1 MIILKLIVGFLTSV
15 IAIVAAL
22 DKKRNIKRLVIFCVL
37 FLFVVT
43 GIMEFITLQEKKKKD
58 REFEALAKT
67 IQNIDEKLDPFI
79 KIAEKRYPD
88 LTKEKALKK
97 LQTDIENID
106 ARAKILEKKAAN
118 YSTYAEVA
126 TWNFNG
132 SKIVGSGVEVSSPVA
147 GWMKNYIQGKDGG
160 LKWKCDSS
168 AIAHF
173 RSIIK
178 AQPNYPFPYYF
189 LAICLKEK
197 GDQTWQKYAK
207 DGIQILE
214 KTTTI
219 PGHDPGHDDA
229 LKRMKDLFKN

>member
-1 MIILKLIVGFLTSV
+1 MIYLKLIAGFLTSV
-15 IAIVAAL
+15 IAIGEAF
-22 DKKRNIKRLVIFCVL
+22 DKKRKVKILVIFCVS

-43 GIMEFITLQEKKKKD
+43 GILEFITLQEKKSQDGKLQ
-58 REFEALAKT
+58 ALVT
-67 IQNIDEKLDPFI
+67 TMDEFI

-229 LKRMKDLFKN
+229 LKRMKDLFEN